1 MGALVEG
8 RRSRGEGAAAAMV
21 SIADSTQQVEVLRGG
36 EEEEEGQRREAIKAT
51 QRLAYKA

>member
-8 RRSRGEGAAAAMV
+8 RRSRGEGAVAAMF
-21 SIADSTQQVEVLRGG
+21 SIADNTQQVEVLR
-36 EEEEEGQRREAIKAT
+36 EEEEEQRREAIKAT

>member
-8 RRSRGEGAAAAMV
+8 RRSRGEGAVAAMF
-21 SIADSTQQVEVLRGG
+21 SIADSTQQVEVLR
-36 EEEEEGQRREAIKAT
+36 EEEEEQRREAIKAT

>member
-8 RRSRGEGAAAAMV
+8 RRSRGEGAAAAMF
-21 SIADSTQQVEVLRGG
+21 SIADSTQQVEVLR
-36 EEEEEGQRREAIKAT
+36 EEEGEGQRRGAIKAT

>member
-8 RRSRGEGAAAAMV
+8 RRSRGEGAAAAMF
-21 SIADSTQQVEVLRGG
+21 SIADSTQQVEVLR

>member
-1 MGALVEG
+1 MF
-8 RRSRGEGAAAAMV
+8 

-36 EEEEEGQRREAIKAT
+36 EEEGQRREAIKAT

>member
-8 RRSRGEGAAAAMV
+8 RRSRGEGAAAAMF

>member
-8 RRSRGEGAAAAMV
+8 RRSRGEGAAAAMF
-21 SIADSTQQVEVLRGG
+21 SIADSTQQVEVLR
-36 EEEEEGQRREAIKAT
+36 EEEEEQRREAIKAT